1 MAGAGETSTMSF
13 RQHAQSYLHESRQR
27 QGEDDHLPTETL
39 HAYHL
44 GRLDAQQEDQV
55 QEHLANCPTCAKL
68 FLGLVNFL
76 EWDLDSTR
84 LSVEDLTRSWQAFLE
99 RKNAETKEERELC
112 PITPR

>member
-1 MAGAGETSTMSF
+1 MSF
-13 RQHAQSYLHESRQR
+13 RHHVQSYMHQSRQR
-27 QGEDDHLPTETL
+27 QGENDHLSTETL

-44 GRLDAQQEDQV
+44 GRLEGQQEDQV
-55 QEHLANCPTCAKL
+55 QEHLSNCPGCAEL

-84 LSVEDLTRSWQAFLE
+84 LSAEDLTRSWQAFLE
-99 RKNAETKEERELC
+99 RKSAEAEEERELC